1 MRTVVDIV
9 EDAVSDGLGLPRS
22 PMQLDVLKEALARY
36 QKCGKIIF
44 DMVNWDNGKIP
55 YFQTD
60 DTDATLMTSYD
71 TATGIIT
78 FGSSIDILRAIRPID
93 PANLANENYALWAQN
108 QVNAA
113 VNGLDVSPG
122 RFIPMNDDANGNR
135 RIQVQIDDGITT
147 YKIVAVKRFVPA
159 IIDDAYDYRDPSATP
174 TDYRVLTWPIDH
186 SDPAIVAYMADELR
200 TWDGQTAKNDWTAL
214 VQVAINKTENMQ
226 ARDKAV
232 YPQDPMFDSYEDDYN
247 DSTWDSKSF

>member
-1 MRTVVDIV
+1 MRTVIDIV

-44 DMVNWDNGKIP
+44 DLVNWDNGKLP

-60 DTDATLMTSYD
+60 DTDSTLMTSFD
-71 TATGIIT
+71 TTTGIIT
-78 FGSSIDILRAIRPID
+78 FGTSIDIIRAIRPVD
-93 PANLANENYALWAQN
+93 PNNVSNTNSAIWAQN

-113 VNGLDVSPG
+113 VNGDDVSPG

-135 RIQVQIDDGITT
+135 RIQVQVDDGITT
-147 YKIVAVKRFVPA
+147 YKIVASKRFIPA
-159 IIDDAYDYRDPSATP
+159 VIDAAYDVSDESATP
-174 TDYRVLTWPIDH
+174 TDYRVLTWPVDH

-200 TWDGQTAKNDWTAL
+200 SWDGQTEKKDWSAL
-214 VQVAINKTENMQ
+214 VQVAVNKTENIQ
-226 ARDKAV
+226 ARDHAV
-232 YPQDPMFDSYEDDYN
+232 YPESPMFSDGDDGYGN
-247 DSTWDSKSF
+247 STWDSKSY